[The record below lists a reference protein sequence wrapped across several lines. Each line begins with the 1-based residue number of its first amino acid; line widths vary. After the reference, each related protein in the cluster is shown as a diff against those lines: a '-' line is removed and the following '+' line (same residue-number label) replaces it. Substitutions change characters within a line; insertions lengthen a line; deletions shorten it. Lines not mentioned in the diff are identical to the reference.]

1 MQIMMVPRETKTYT
15 THGARATVICTEF
28 PALSTALDGA
38 YSAIF
43 MSVNYMCWQTI
54 LSPDK
59 QLSSYAGTFTN
70 ACTFPS
76 NACTFPF
83 IGF

>member
-1 MQIMMVPRETKTYT
+1 MVPGETKTYT
-15 THGARATVICTEF
+15 THGARATGICT
-28 PALSTALDGA
+28 LSTALDGA

-43 MSVNYMCWQTI
+43 MSVNYTCWQTI

-59 QLSSYAGTFTN
+59 QLSSYAGTFRN

-76 NACTFPF
+76 NACTFPS
-83 IGF
+83 IGI